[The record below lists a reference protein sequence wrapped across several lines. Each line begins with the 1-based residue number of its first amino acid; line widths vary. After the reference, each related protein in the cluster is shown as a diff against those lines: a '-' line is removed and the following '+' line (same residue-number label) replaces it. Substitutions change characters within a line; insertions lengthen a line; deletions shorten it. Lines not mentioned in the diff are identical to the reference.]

1 MIIIAFNAVNLHLII
16 HPKKMTE
23 NVKKNQQL
31 LLMCC
36 MLQKKIYPV
45 YVSKHNSKRQ
55 EKVIILMFQ
64 ENKKWH
70 YLAVTKPSA
79 ISRRKTTNY
88 GNFFLIVFVD
98 LE

>member
-1 MIIIAFNAVNLHLII
+1 MNMIIIAFNAGNLHLII

-45 YVSKHNSKRQ
+45 YVSKHNSKR
-55 EKVIILMFQ
+55 
-64 ENKKWH
+64 
-70 YLAVTKPSA
+70 
-79 ISRRKTTNY
+79 
-88 GNFFLIVFVD
+88 
-98 LE
+98 

>member
-1 MIIIAFNAVNLHLII
+1 MNMIIIAFNAGNLHLII

-45 YVSKHNSKRQ
+45 YVSKHNSSVR
-55 EKVIILMFQ
+55 
-64 ENKKWH
+64 KK
-70 YLAVTKPSA
+70 LL
-79 ISRRKTTNY
+79 
-88 GNFFLIVFVD
+88 F
-98 LE
+98 